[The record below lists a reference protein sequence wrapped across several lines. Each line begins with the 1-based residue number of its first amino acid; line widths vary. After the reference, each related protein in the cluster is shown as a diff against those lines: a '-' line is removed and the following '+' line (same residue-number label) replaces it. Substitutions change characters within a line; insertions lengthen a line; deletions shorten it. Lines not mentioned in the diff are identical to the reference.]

1 MSKIFRGQTATLT
14 IDGVTVG
21 VLQDAEIGVEFN
33 DEELRGQS
41 LKRADIQR
49 TQVSITVSASYGNFD
64 LAGIKS
70 LIGYDDSNNE
80 IEDTP
85 APPSFSVTGN
95 FVSTDGNED
104 FDVEVTEVIF
114 NDINWSWSPDEHVIQ
129 DLTGTGTDI
138 TITDN
143 SV

>member
-1 MSKIFRGQTATLT
+1 MSSTFRGQTATLQ

-21 VLQDAEIGVEFN
+21 VLQDADIGVEFS

-41 LKRADIQR
+41 LKRVDVQR
-49 TQVSITVSASYGNFD
+49 TEVSISVSASYGNFD

-70 LIGYDDSNNE
+70 LIGYDDTNDE

-85 APPSFSVTGN
+85 APPSFTVTGN
-95 FVSTDGNED
+95 FQSADGTED
-104 FDVEVTEVIF
+104 FDIEVTEVIF
-114 NDINWSWSPDEHVIQ
+114 NDVNWSWSPDDHVIE

-138 TITDN
+138 AITDN
-143 SV
+143 TV